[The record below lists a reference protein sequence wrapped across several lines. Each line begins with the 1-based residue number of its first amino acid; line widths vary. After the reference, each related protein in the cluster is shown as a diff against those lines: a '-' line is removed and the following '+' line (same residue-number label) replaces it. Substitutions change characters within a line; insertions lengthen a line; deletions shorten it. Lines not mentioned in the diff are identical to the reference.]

1 MLIVMKFGGALISKP
16 EKIKRIIEIIKSY
29 INKGDKVIVV
39 ASAVS
44 KVTDELIKASK
55 EASLSNWENLKKII
69 DELKNLHLNLAEKTI
84 QNKEILKDLTLELK
98 SLIEELKET
107 LFSIARLKELTPRSE
122 DFILSF
128 GEKLSCAI
136 ICAVAKDEGLK
147 AKWITGCEAGIITND
162 EFGNAKP
169 LFNLSSQK
177 LNSNLMPLLNENIV
191 PIVAGFNGCTP
202 EGVVTTLGRGGS
214 DYTATIIAAALKAN
228 EVLLWKEV
236 DGLMTADPKIEP
248 KAKTIRV
255 ISYAEASEIAYFGAK
270 IIHPRALKPV
280 IEAEIPVRIKNAFN
294 LNDPGTLIVKEQKI
308 KPKEVVKA
316 ISFIKEVGLINVSG
330 SEMVGTPGI
339 AARVFKILG
348 DNGINILMISQ
359 GSSEVNIS
367 FAVPRESLNKAVNL
381 LELNLLDGE
390 IVKEVSSESDV
401 CIVAV
406 VGAGMKGTPGVA
418 ARVFK
423 AIAEKGVNV
432 RMIAQGSSELNISFI
447 VKELDGPK
455 AVNAL
460 HEEFK
465 LSEEK

>member
-1 MLIVMKFGGALISKP
+1 MLIVMKFGGALVSKP
-16 EKIKRIIEIIKSY
+16 EKIKRIIEIIKDY
-29 INKGDKVIVV
+29 LNKGIKVIVV
-39 ASAVS
+39 GSAVS

-69 DELKNLHLNLAEKTI
+69 SEMENIHFSLAEKTI
-84 QNKEILKDLTLELK
+84 KNREILKDLTLELK
-98 SLIEELKET
+98 KLIEELKET
-107 LFSIARLKELTPRSE
+107 LFSVARLKELTPRSK

-128 GEKLSCAI
+128 GEKFSCAI
-136 ICAVAKDEGLK
+136 LCAAAKEEGLK
-147 AKWITGCEAGIITND
+147 AKWITGGEAGLITND
-162 EFGNAKP
+162 EFGKAKP
-169 LFNLSSQK
+169 LFNLSAQK
-177 LNSNLMPLLNENIV
+177 LNYNLTRLLNENIV
-191 PIVAGFNGCTP
+191 PIVTGFNGCTP

-214 DYTATIIAAALKAN
+214 DYTATIIGAALKAD

-248 KAKTIRV
+248 KARTIRV
-255 ISYAEASEIAYFGAK
+255 ISYAEASEVAYFGAK

-280 IEAEIPVRIKNAFN
+280 IEAEIPVRIRNAFN
-294 LNDPGTLIVKEQKI
+294 LNDPGTLIIKEQKI

-330 SEMVGTPGI
+330 SEMVGTPGV
-339 AARVFKILG
+339 AAQVFKILG

-367 FAVPRESLNKAVNL
+367 FAVPRESLSKAVNL
-381 LELNLLDGE
+381 LELNLLGGE
-390 IVKEVSSESDV
+390 TVKEVSSEADV

-406 VGAGMKGTPGVA
+406 IGAGMKGTPGVA

-423 AIAEKGVNV
+423 AVADKGINV
-432 RMIAQGSSELNISFI
+432 RMIAQGSSELNISFV
-447 VKELDGPK
+447 VKEEDGPK

-465 LSEEK
+465 LYED

>member
-1 MLIVMKFGGALISKP
+1 MLIVMKFGGALVSKP
-16 EKIKRIIEIIKSY
+16 EKIKRIIEIIKDY
-29 INKGDKVIVV
+29 LNKGIKIIVV
-39 ASAVS
+39 GSAVS

-69 DELKNLHLNLAEKTI
+69 SEMENIHFSLAEKTI
-84 QNKEILKDLTLELK
+84 KNREILKDLTLELK
-98 SLIEELKET
+98 KLIEELKET
-107 LFSIARLKELTPRSE
+107 LFSVARLKELTPRSK

-128 GEKLSCAI
+128 GEKFSCAI
-136 ICAVAKDEGLK
+136 LCAAAKEEGLK
-147 AKWITGCEAGIITND
+147 AKWITGGEAGLITND
-162 EFGNAKP
+162 EFGKAKP
-169 LFNLSSQK
+169 LFNLSAQK
-177 LNSNLMPLLNENIV
+177 LNYNLTRLLNENIV
-191 PIVAGFNGCTP
+191 PIVTGFNGCTP
-202 EGVVTTLGRGGS
+202 DGVVTTLGRGGS
-214 DYTATIIAAALKAN
+214 DYTATIIGAALKAD

-248 KAKTIRV
+248 KARTIRV
-255 ISYAEASEIAYFGAK
+255 ISYAEASEVAYFGAK

-280 IEAEIPVRIKNAFN
+280 IEAEIPVRIRNAFN
-294 LNDPGTLIVKEQKI
+294 LNDPGTLIIKEQKI

-330 SEMVGTPGI
+330 SEMVGTPGV
-339 AARVFKILG
+339 AAQVFKILG

-367 FAVPRESLNKAVNL
+367 FAVPRESLSKAVNL
-381 LELNLLDGE
+381 LELNLLGGE
-390 IVKEVSSESDV
+390 TVKEVSSEADV

-406 VGAGMKGTPGVA
+406 IGAGMKGTPGVA

-423 AIAEKGVNV
+423 AVADKGINV
-432 RMIAQGSSELNISFI
+432 RMIAQGSSELNISFV
-447 VKELDGPK
+447 VKEEDGPK

-465 LSEEK
+465 LYED

>member
-1 MLIVMKFGGALISKP
+1 MLIVMKFGGALLSKP
-16 EKIKRIIEIIKSY
+16 EKIKRSVEIIKNY
-29 INKGDKVIVV
+29 VNKGDKVIVV

-44 KVTDELIKASK
+44 KVTDELIKASR
-55 EASLSNWENLKKII
+55 EASSSNWEDLKKII
-69 DELKNLHLNLAEKTI
+69 NELEKLHFNLAKDII
-84 QNKEILKDLTLELK
+84 QNKNILEDLTLELK

-107 LFSIARLKELTPRSE
+107 LFSVARLKELTPRSK

-128 GEKLSCAI
+128 GEKFSCAI
-136 ICAVAKDEGLK
+136 LCAAIKNEGLK
-147 AKWITGCEAGIITND
+147 AKWMTGGEAGIITND

-169 LFNLSSQK
+169 LLDLSSQK
-177 LNSNLMPLLNENIV
+177 LNWKLTPLLNENII
-191 PIVAGFNGCTP
+191 PIVTGFNGCTP

-214 DYTATIIAAALKAN
+214 DYTATIIASALKAD
-228 EVLLWKEV
+228 EVVLWKEV
-236 DGLMTADPKIEP
+236 NGLMTADPKIES
-248 KAKTIRV
+248 KARTIRV

-280 IEAEIPVRIKNAFN
+280 IKAEIPVRIRSAFN
-294 LNDPGTLIVKEQKI
+294 LDDPGTLIIKEQKI
-308 KPKEVVKA
+308 KPKEIVKA

-330 SEMVGTPGI
+330 SEIVGTPGV

-367 FAVPRESLNKAVNL
+367 FAVPRDSLSKAVNL
-381 LELNLLDGE
+381 LELNLLGGE
-390 IVKEVSSESDV
+390 TVKEISSESDV

-423 AIAEKGVNV
+423 AVAEKGINV

-447 VKELDGPK
+447 VKEADGPK

-465 LSEEK
+465 LYEES

>member
-1 MLIVMKFGGALISKP
+1 MLIVMKFGGALVSKP
-16 EKIKRIIEIIKSY
+16 EKIKRIIEIIKDY
-29 INKGDKVIVV
+29 LNKGIKIIVV
-39 ASAVS
+39 GSAVS

-69 DELKNLHLNLAEKTI
+69 SEMENIHFSLAEKTI
-84 QNKEILKDLTLELK
+84 KNREILKDLTLELK
-98 SLIEELKET
+98 KLIEELKET
-107 LFSIARLKELTPRSE
+107 LFSVARLKELTPRSK

-128 GEKLSCAI
+128 GEKFSCAI
-136 ICAVAKDEGLK
+136 LCAAAKEEGLK
-147 AKWITGCEAGIITND
+147 AKWITGGEAGLITND
-162 EFGNAKP
+162 EFGKAKP
-169 LFNLSSQK
+169 LFNLSAQK
-177 LNSNLMPLLNENIV
+177 LNYNLTRLLNENIV
-191 PIVAGFNGCTP
+191 PIVTGFNGCTP

-214 DYTATIIAAALKAN
+214 DYTATIIGAALKAD

-248 KAKTIRV
+248 KARTIRV
-255 ISYAEASEIAYFGAK
+255 ISYAEASEVAYFGAK

-280 IEAEIPVRIKNAFN
+280 IEAEIPVRIRNAFN
-294 LNDPGTLIVKEQKI
+294 LNDPGTLIIKEQKI

-330 SEMVGTPGI
+330 SEMVGTPGV
-339 AARVFKILG
+339 AAQVFKILG

-367 FAVPRESLNKAVNL
+367 FAVPRESLSKAVNL
-381 LELNLLDGE
+381 LELNLLGGE
-390 IVKEVSSESDV
+390 TVKEVSSEADV

-406 VGAGMKGTPGVA
+406 IGAGMKGTPGVA

-423 AIAEKGVNV
+423 AVADKGINV
-432 RMIAQGSSELNISFI
+432 RMIAQGSSELNISFV
-447 VKELDGPK
+447 VKEEDGPK

-465 LSEEK
+465 LYED